1 MAQEQSTLKSKAA
14 AAFGW
19 TLTALCFT
27 AIGYFGHDLVTKYAK
42 DKGPAASLAIPRQ
55 LIVEGTIGSAVYNP
69 VEENVAH
76 VEAIQEV
83 DILPQ
88 ISGYLTAVNFKE
100 GATVKAGDILYTIDD
115 EQYVATVKAREA
127 DLEKAKAEVARAALY
142 LKRLQEADARAVS
155 KIDMDKAIADDL
167 SAKAQVLQAEATLN
181 LARINLKHTK
191 IVAAISGRI
200 GKTRCNVGDYVMPS
214 SGALSHIVQTDPIR
228 VAFPM
233 TDRKYVEI
241 ARQFA
246 KSLKGEENAHR
257 QRIRLPDD
265 TIYAREG
272 QWEFADNTMDSQTA
286 SIAMRI
292 RFANPDGILVPNT
305 YVKLL
310 TDRIQPPTLKT
321 VPQIAVLTS
330 DKGSFVWK
338 LDEKN
343 IPALVP
349 VKVIA
354 TVGTDTFIETDLK
367 VGDRIVK
374 DGIHKVIAGLPVTP
388 AQVPAAQPAK

>member
-100 GATVKAGDILYTIDD
+100 GATVKA
-115 EQYVATVKAREA
+115 REA

-214 SGALSHIVQTDPIR
+214 SGALAHIVQTDPIR

>member
-1 MAQEQSTLKSKAA
+1 MANEQVGKSNI
-14 AAFGW
+14 FVSGFCW
-19 TLTALCFT
+19 VLTALCFT
-27 AIGYFGHDLVTKYAK
+27 TIGYFSHDFITKWVDGDQGK
-42 DKGPAASLAIPRQ
+42 QMMQLPPS
-55 LIVEGTIGSAVYNP
+55 LIVEGTVSSAIYNP

-83 DILPQ
+83 DLLPQ
-88 ISGYLTAVNFKE
+88 ISGYITEVNFKE
-100 GATVKAGDILYTIDD
+100 GSFVKAGDVLYKIDD

-127 DLEKAKAEVARAALY
+127 DLEKAKAEAARAAIY

-155 KIDMDKAIADDL
+155 KIDMDKAVADDL
-167 SAKAQVLQAEATLN
+167 SAKAQILQAEATLN

-214 SGALSHIVQTDPIR
+214 SGALAHIVQIDPIR
-228 VAFPM
+228 VTFPM

-241 ARQFA
+241 SKRFAQTRQGQEA
-246 KSLKGEENAHR
+246 TYR

-265 TIYAREG
+265 SVYAREG
-272 QWEFADNTMDSQTA
+272 QWEFADNAMDGKTA
-286 SIAMRI
+286 SISMRI
-292 RFANPDGILVPNT
+292 RFENPEGILVPNT

-310 TDRIQPPTLKT
+310 TDRLSPPTLIT
-321 VPQIAVLTS
+321 VPQVSVLLT
-330 DKGSFVWK
+330 DKGSIVWK

-343 IPALVP
+343 IPTAVP

-354 TVGTDTFIETDLK
+354 TIGQSTFVEGALK
-367 VGDRIVK
+367 VGDRIVEQ
-374 DGIHKVIAGLPVTP
+374 GIHKVIPGVPVI
-388 AQVPAAQPAK
+388 PAKPVAKQ